1 MITDNSGLS
10 AVGLALLRRN
20 RDKLLPPV
28 SLELK
33 AMGGKQ
39 VMVLTGPADSFWSSS
54 FGWGRA
60 DERSKALFTALDE
73 LGCPMPLEQIQGLD
87 IEGDHTFRG
96 IRWAIKE

>member
-10 AVGLALLRRN
+10 AVGMALLRRN
-20 RDKLLPPV
+20 KDKLLPPV

-33 AMGGKQ
+33 LMGGKQ
-39 VMVLTGPADSFWSSS
+39 VMVLTGSTDSFWSSS

-60 DERSKALFTALDE
+60 DERAKALCAALDE

-87 IEGDHTFRG
+87 PEGDHTFRG
-96 IRWAIKE
+96 FRWATKD

>member
-20 RDKLLPPV
+20 RDKLFPPV
-28 SLELK
+28 RLELM
-33 AMGGKQ
+33 AVGGNQ
-39 VMVLTGPADSFWSSS
+39 VMVLTGPTDSFRSSS

-60 DERSKALFTALDE
+60 DERSKALFMALDE

-87 IEGDHTFRG
+87 IEEDHTFWG
-96 IRWAIKE
+96 VRWAIKE